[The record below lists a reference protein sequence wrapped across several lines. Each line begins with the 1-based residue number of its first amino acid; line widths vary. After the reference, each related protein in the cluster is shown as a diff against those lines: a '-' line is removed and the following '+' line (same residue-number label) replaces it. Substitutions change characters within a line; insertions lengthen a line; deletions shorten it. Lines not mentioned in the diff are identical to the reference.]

1 MVRSGFAYHVASV
14 WIAPQKKRRMIVRE
28 LGLTKDKYE
37 RRNRKSDPMVR
48 GTRGLHPRRR
58 DRRSTRNDSGGD
70 QAAKEA
76 TAIVLYK
83 FHLMTYNN
91 FMDTINLDNLKKA
104 RGLRS
109 AASVAKQLNI
119 SKQQLWNYEN
129 GLSDMPVRMLV
140 RIANLYGVN
149 AQELINQNKAQKV
162 SNIT

>member
-1 MVRSGFAYHVASV
+1 M
-14 WIAPQKKRRMIVRE
+14 
-28 LGLTKDKYE
+28 
-37 RRNRKSDPMVR
+37 
-48 GTRGLHPRRR
+48 
-58 DRRSTRNDSGGD
+58 
-70 QAAKEA
+70 
-76 TAIVLYK
+76 LYK
-83 FHLMTYNN
+83 FHLMPYNN

-149 AQELINQNKAQKV
+149 AQELINQNKSQKV